1 MRLAEIIGHGE
12 IVRALRRAVEQDR
25 VSHAYLFAGPDGVG
39 KTTTALAFGAALL
52 CRYPGSGD
60 ACGKCRDCRQVAGQN
75 HPDLHRIAPDGASI
89 KIGQVREML
98 HRIALSPYQGQ
109 RQIFLVEQAD
119 MMTGEA
125 ANCLLKT
132 LEEPPAGTV
141 IILISGRPQALLPT
155 ILSRCQIFTFH
166 PLPAGQVVSILQKEM
181 AASRGELELL
191 ARLTGG
197 CPGRAVRLAGV
208 DGGYSAFRQRVV
220 DLAAGLGRASFTEAC
235 RQAALLAEDK
245 ELALACL
252 EFFLLW
258 YRDLLV
264 WKETGAGG
272 LLFNQDYLSL
282 VEREARFYSST
293 RLLAMIRE
301 IEKTRDSLMAN
312 VNTRLALEVLFMRLA
327 GAA

>member
-1 MRLAEIIGHGE
+1 MKLANIIGHGE
-12 IVRALRRAVEQDR
+12 IVRALCRAVEQNR

-52 CRYPGSGD
+52 CRQPESGD
-60 ACGKCRDCRQVAGQN
+60 ACGQCRDCRQAAGQN
-75 HPDLHRIAPDGASI
+75 HPDLHRIAPEGASI

-98 HRIALSPYQGQ
+98 RRITLSPYQGQ

-119 MMTGEA
+119 LMTHEA

-141 IILISGRPQALLPT
+141 LILISDRPQALLPT

-166 PLPAGQVVSILQKEM
+166 PLPPEQVAGILERET
-181 AASRGELELL
+181 AASRDELELL

-197 CPGRAVRLAGV
+197 CPGRAVRLAGMN
-208 DGGYSAFRQRVV
+208 GGYFAVRQRMV
-220 DLAAGLGRASFTEAC
+220 DLASGLGRASVTEAC

-245 ELALACL
+245 ELALVYL
-252 EFFLLW
+252 ELFLLW
-258 YRDLLV
+258 FRDLLV
-264 WKETGAGG
+264 WKETGAPG

-282 VEREARFYSST
+282 VDREARFYSRT
-293 RLLAMIRE
+293 RLLAIIKE
-301 IEKTRDSLMAN
+301 IEGTRDSLLAN
-312 VNTRLALEVLFMRLA
+312 VNTRLALEMLFMRLA